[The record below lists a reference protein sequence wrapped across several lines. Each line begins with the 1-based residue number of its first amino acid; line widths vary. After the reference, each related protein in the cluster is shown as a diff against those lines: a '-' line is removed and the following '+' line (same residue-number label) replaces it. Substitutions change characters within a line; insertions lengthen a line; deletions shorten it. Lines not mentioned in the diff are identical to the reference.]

1 MSLLYG
7 FNAYITAGKEDPAQP
22 YGTAQTAT
30 TEDIR
35 INSATLQTSQER
47 SRKAN
52 LSVPTSGM
60 LASDYDGFRVAGGTV
75 DMPIHYDGVGQ
86 FFDAALGASNT
97 TGTAPVYTHTYTPD
111 FALPALTLQFQRG
124 SNLNN
129 SKETFTGMKVSA
141 MRVSCEA
148 GGELTASFDFI
159 GKDGGTRSSNTTAV
173 LPTHDAVLHFEAGQ
187 LIVGGSLT
195 FGNLDIRSFELTLD
209 NKLDRRNNLGSKIT
223 GEPVITDVREVTM
236 SVTCDVTDNNA
247 YADSLSGVSGE
258 VSILF
263 TRTADANH
271 GIKFILSDAKIED
284 YNDNVTAFGRVERT
298 FTVRGFASGANT
310 GLTILVYNANT
321 SALY

>member
-7 FNAYITAGKEDPAQP
+7 FNSFITAGKEATW
-22 YGTAQTAT
+22 GIAQTAT

-60 LASDYDGFRVAGGTV
+60 LASDYDGFRVSGGTV

-86 FFDAALGASNT
+86 FFDAALGSSAT
-97 TGTAPVYTHTYTPD
+97 TGSADPYTHTYTPS
-111 FALPALTLQFQRG
+111 FALPSLTLQFQRG

-129 SKETFTGMKVSA
+129 SKETFTGMKISA

-159 GKDGGTRSSNTTAV
+159 GKESGTRTTNITSS
-173 LPTHDAVLHFEAGQ
+173 LPSHDAALHFEASQ
-187 LIVGGSLT
+187 LTVAGSLT

-209 NKLDRRNNLGSKIT
+209 NKLDRRNNLGSKLS
-223 GEPVITDVREVTM
+223 GEPVITDVREITM
-236 SVTCDVTDNNA
+236 SVTCDVTDNNV
-247 YADSLSGVSGE
+247 YADSLSGVSGD
-258 VSILF
+258 VYVLF
-263 TRTADANH
+263 TRTADTNH
-271 GIKFILSDAKIED
+271 TIKFLLTDAKIED

-298 FTVRGFASGANT
+298 FTVRGFASGSNT
-310 GLTILVYNANT
+310 GLTIVVTNANT